1 MHLADMLIP
10 FVALA
15 EGASAFLTRTVSEHL
30 ETNIWLTEQM
40 LGVRFNVTKQNG
52 LYRIEKNG

>member
-1 MHLADMLIP
+1 MLIP

-15 EGASAFLTRTVSEHL
+15 EGTSVFLARRVSEHL
-30 ETNIWLTEQM
+30 EANIWLTEQL

-52 LYRIEKNG
+52 LFRIEKSG